1 MKKQINKLTKGFF
14 EKIPLVTILLLMSS
28 VFYCSSEDK
37 KNDSTGKNSNEKSA
51 SGTYIYDSQTNILSM
66 NFTST
71 SFECS
76 GPEVGTLEV
85 EISLSAS
92 EMEWLDNPH
101 IVWIRKSGEPNS
113 IVGEWTTLSE
123 DGNSY
128 TLLIN
133 QDGTVVMEGTI
144 TQCDDENNDEENV
157 DVTFTDKTI
166 IIDGNFD
173 DWSDIPVAVL
183 DEQGDSTGGYDGDD
197 IKSIS
202 VAKDISNY
210 YFLIE
215 LYEQI
220 ILTFDGSFSIRIN
233 QPEGSSLNSYNQ
245 FFIGINYYNSE
256 WIGNVYANPGVSGP
270 DNLLGPDTT
279 LIAVG
284 SRNNMGLIEIKLPIT
299 VIGSPFKINEV
310 TGYAMSYTS
319 GDTDGTPSFNEK

>member
-1 MKKQINKLTKGFF
+1 
-14 EKIPLVTILLLMSS
+14 
-28 VFYCSSEDK
+28 
-37 KNDSTGKNSNEKSA
+37 
-51 SGTYIYDSQTNILSM
+51 
-66 NFTST
+66 
-71 SFECS
+71 
-76 GPEVGTLEV
+76 
-85 EISLSAS
+85 
-92 EMEWLDNPH
+92 MET
-101 IVWIRKSGEPNS
+101 E
-113 IVGEWTTLSE
+113 
-123 DGNSY
+123 
-128 TLLIN
+128 
-133 QDGTVVMEGTI
+133 
-144 TQCDDENNDEENV
+144 
-157 DVTFTDKTI
+157 TI